1 VYEYKG
7 VEPRI
12 WGATASMLVN
22 LMRRMEIVK

>member
-1 VYEYKG
+1 VG

-22 LMRRMEIVK
+22 LMRRMEIIK